1 MTTGEASTHFKVP
14 VTAEHRAV
22 CLGPDGIAMHV
33 IRVIKMIQ
41 GRWKLPIL
49 FRLLPIQPCGLLR
62 SSSRCTAASTTQ
74 SLRRRGAS
82 NEFGQRAGRPRWSRQ
97 VRVSSS
103 TSGRPGGNEPPAY
116 VVDNLGNDLRHAR
129 TASVDSTCTNG
140 RDRET
145 VVQDGS
151 ACSTMHSLGTDP

>member
-49 FRLLPIQPCGLLR
+49 FRILPIQPCGLLR

-97 VRVSSS
+97 VRVFIINQRP
-103 TSGRPGGNEPPAY
+103 SGRQRTSCICGRQPWKRPPARSK
-116 VVDNLGNDLRHAR
+116 GK
-129 TASVDSTCTNG
+129 C
-140 RDRET
+140 
-145 VVQDGS
+145 
-151 ACSTMHSLGTDP
+151 